1 MSRELK
7 AALAEQLYT
16 AAEGVL
22 GSMLIDERAVGP
34 MLLAVEEDDFQLPEH
49 RNLFRAMKALYGQ
62 GKPHDVILINE
73 FLGGDYGKV
82 IAELAERTPTA
93 ANADAYAQALK
104 KSSRLWQLRELGEGL
119 NQAEDEDACRMLID
133 KANLLLCERTGVRR
147 VTMERAFRE
156 FFKRRDGRKPDYLR
170 WGFTDLD
177 NWLHVG
183 AGDMVVVGGQASA
196 GKTAFALQTAFRIAR
211 EKRVGFFSY
220 ETDADKL
227 ADRNIACQTQTSFSR
242 IMEGC
247 LEREDYSRIR
257 DMRTHLTG
265 PGLELLETPGMTV
278 SDMGSYAMA
287 HHYGVIVVDYLQK
300 IPAVKGGRPLSE
312 FERVSQVSSD
322 LQQLGRRTGMTVIAL
337 SQLSRAEKR
346 KDGKIPA
353 PTLASLRQSGQIEQD
368 ADVVLLLYR
377 EFQEYGRTRRCL
389 DVAKNKDG
397 VAGVGLLLDFD
408 GDKQCF
414 RKSNAQPLP
423 KDEPEPPVQQTMFR
437 PIRTGGPTP
446 FDGQPGKEE
455 RQ

>member
-1 MSRELK
+1 MSKELK
-7 AALAEQLYT
+7 ALLDEQLFT

-22 GSMLIDERAVGP
+22 GSMLIDEEAVGP
-34 MLLAVEEDDFQLPEH
+34 MLLAVEEEDFQVPEH

-82 IAELAERTPTA
+82 IEQLVERTPTA

-104 KSSRLWQLRELGEGL
+104 KSSRLWQLRQLGEGL
-119 NQAEDEDACRMLID
+119 NQAVDEEACRRLID

-147 VTMERAFRE
+147 VTMEQAFLG
-156 FFKRRDGRKPDYLR
+156 FFKRRDGRKPDYLH
-170 WGFTDLD
+170 WGFSDLD
-177 NWLHVG
+177 GWLHVG
-183 AGDMVVVGGQASA
+183 AGDMVVIGGQASA
-196 GKTAFALQTAFRIAR
+196 GKTALSLQMAFRIAR
-211 EKRVGFFSY
+211 DRRVGFFSY

-242 IMEGC
+242 IMEGR

-257 DMRTHLTG
+257 DMRPHLTS
-265 PGLELLETPGMTV
+265 PVLELLETPGMTV

-287 HHYGVIVVDYLQK
+287 HHYSVIVVDYLQK
-300 IPAVKGGRPLSE
+300 IPAVRGGRPLSE

-322 LQQLGRRTGMTVIAL
+322 LQQLGRRTGMTVITL

-346 KDGKIPA
+346 RDGKIPA

-368 ADVVLLLYR
+368 ADVVMLLYK

-397 VAGVGLLLDFD
+397 MAGVGLLLDFD

-423 KDEPEPPVQQTMFR
+423 KNEPDPPIQQSMFR
-437 PIRTGGPTP
+437 PIHAGGPTP
-446 FDGQPGKEE
+446 FDKEE
-455 RQ
+455 RK

>member
-104 KSSRLWQLRELGEGL
+104 NSSRLWQLRELGEGL
-119 NQAEDEDACRMLID
+119 NQAVDEDACRMLID

-156 FFKRRDGRKPDYLR
+156 FFKRRDGKKPDYLR
-170 WGFTDLD
+170 WGFPDLD

-183 AGDMVVVGGQASA
+183 AGDMVVVGGHASA
-196 GKTAFALQTAFRIAR
+196 GKTAFALQTAFRIAH

-242 IMEGC
+242 IMEGR

-257 DMRTHLTG
+257 DMRPHLTG

-300 IPAVKGGRPLSE
+300 IPATKGGRPLSE

-322 LQQLGRRTGMTVIAL
+322 LQQMGRRTGMTVIAL

-368 ADVVLLLYR
+368 ADVVLLLYK

-414 RKSNAQPLP
+414 RKSNAQPPP
-423 KDEPEPPVQQTMFR
+423 KDGPEPPVQQTMFR
-437 PIRTGGPTP
+437 PIHSGGPTP
-446 FDGQPGKEE
+446 FDSQPGKEE